1 MTRIPVNMYNVP
13 TAQVFRPK
21 NWLGFGTADPEG
33 ADYCACV
40 QFGPLYG

>member
-1 MTRIPVNMYNVP
+1 MTRILVNMYNVP

-40 QFGPLYG
+40 QFGLLYG